1 MKRRVGKEK
10 RTAAA
15 TVTKIYIYIYIHIS
29 PNFIC
34 ESIFLVRAQ
43 PALLSA
49 YIL

>member
-1 MKRRVGKEK
+1 MKGRVGKEK
-10 RTAAA
+10 RSAAA
-15 TVTKIYIYIYIHIS
+15 TVTKKKYIYIS